1 MYLYIFVLRPA
12 RPEPQLPAFC
22 LVSVKKFVALG
33 PFSFLWGS
41 PPQSLTKMRSLP
53 HKVIKRL
60 LSVLIQPLGFLS
72 APEAALRRC
81 ACHHNLTTR
90 GRQRATRAQH
100 SNPAPDSE
108 EWSPSPSSFPEI
120 GKLHGPCGFTETN
133 MSPLL
138 DSSLVNSYFLL
149 SQVWVENKT
158 INLKS
163 STGEPKHYL
172 CL

>member
-1 MYLYIFVLRPA
+1 MHLYIFVLRSA

-22 LVSVKKFVALG
+22 LVSMKKFVALG

-41 PPQSLTKMRSLP
+41 PSQSLTKMRSLP
-53 HKVIKRL
+53 HKVIDCSRFWINPWA
-60 LSVLIQPLGFLS
+60 SCH
-72 APEAALRRC
+72 EAALRRC
-81 ACHHNLTTR
+81 ACHHDLTTR
-90 GRQRATRAQH
+90 GSQRAARAQH
-100 SNPAPDSE
+100 SSPAPRSE
-108 EWSPSPSSFPEI
+108 EPSPSPSSFPAT
-120 GKLHGPCGFTETN
+120 GKLNSPCGSTETN

-138 DSSLVNSYFLL
+138 YGSLVNSYFLL